1 MCWGIKCEHVWG
13 ERGLRP
19 AAGETQAAP
28 PQPRPYSPPI
38 PQVAIWV
45 LGEYG
50 TLAAASPQS
59 IMNKLV
65 AVVTT
70 THKASEGVKA
80 YVLVALSK
88 LCAQVTLFQ
97 GCRDTLSGMPAPSPP
112 PLSACPLSSPL
123 LNSSPPQS
131 GFPLTSSPLT
141 SPSLPPVG
149 LPPHLGGGGARGQQ
163 LHQPKCGA
171 AAAVV

>member
-1 MCWGIKCEHVWG
+1 MWPFILPWPGPI
-13 ERGLRP
+13 P
-19 AAGETQAAP
+19 ALSHLWPSP
-28 PQPRPYSPPI
+28 PSPI

-59 IMNKLV
+59 IMSKLV

-97 GCRDTLSGMPAPSPP
+97 GYG
-112 PLSACPLSSPL
+112 
-123 LNSSPPQS
+123 
-131 GFPLTSSPLT
+131 
-141 SPSLPPVG
+141 
-149 LPPHLGGGGARGQQ
+149 
-163 LHQPKCGA
+163 
-171 AAAVV
+171 